1 MLRCS
6 VFNDLL
12 RRPFLSVRRNFYRI
26 PSHLCSVK
34 NFFNF
39 FLIRE
44 SFTAPLLRR
53 KMYIN
58 TAPHKKQALFY
69 LFFIF
74 NSVLSGAPNFRNCLS
89 NSIDRNDP
97 DSIDFPAGLF
107 IRARKQD
114 ACKTESFRFQNPQ
127 LSLADRPDFT

>member
-1 MLRCS
+1 MCYAVQLSMFSFGVRSYPCAATFTGYQVIFVLS
-6 VFNDLL
+6 
-12 RRPFLSVRRNFYRI
+12 RTFLT
-26 PSHLCSVK
+26 
-34 NFFNF
+34 

-74 NSVLSGAPNFRNCLS
+74 YSVLSGAPNFRNCLS